1 MMKSLF
7 NKQSEPFVYH
17 KYYLLLQEKWAVK
30 MNSLSAGMSRRKLIC
45 ALVLFTLLCSGY
57 LIYNM
62 YRSFAKS
69 AEESHRVSSVSKIKS
84 INQKK

>member
-57 LIYNM
+57 LIYIL
-62 YRSFAKS
+62 YTSLKKS
-69 AEESHRVSSVSKIKS
+69 PEKSQSVSYVSKIKS
-84 INQKK
+84 IN